1 MHPTQNPVINAVEQ
15 LIVNKYTQFLSK
27 RNRVLFVWKNIT
39 SKYFLISHIFWLL
52 LRPDIRI
59 LRTILTSWPDIKK
72 KRAIEKK
79 EQVVTDE
86 TLFKQSKQFVQKGYG
101 G

>member
-1 MHPTQNPVINAVEQ
+1 M
-15 LIVNKYTQFLSK
+15 
-27 RNRVLFVWKNIT
+27 LFVWKNIT
-39 SKYFLISHIFWLL
+39 SKYLLISHISWLL
-52 LRPDIRI
+52 LRSDIRI
-59 LRTILTSWPDIKK
+59 LRTILTAWPDIKK
-72 KRAIEKK
+72 KREIEKK